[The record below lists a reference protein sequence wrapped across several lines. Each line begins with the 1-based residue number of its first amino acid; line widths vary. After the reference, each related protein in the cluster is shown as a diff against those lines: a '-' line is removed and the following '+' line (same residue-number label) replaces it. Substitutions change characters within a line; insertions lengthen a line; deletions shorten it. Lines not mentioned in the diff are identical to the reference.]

1 MTEAGDGEVKAIL
14 VYVVRHHIKI
24 KLQNHDSFV
33 KFGGLKLIA
42 ILLLTKFQML
52 FGLH

>member
-1 MTEAGDGEVKAIL
+1 VTEAGDGEVKAIL
-14 VYVVRHHIKI
+14 DYIVRPHVKI
-24 KLQNHDSFV
+24 KLQNHNTFV
-33 KFGGLKLIA
+33 KSGVLKLIA